1 MCRDSLTPNLYRLN
15 VFANALNELG
25 KARANVDD
33 VFIALRDVYLR
44 CHGAFACTAMLT
56 GFGILGFRQVAYI
69 YVLRSLTNVLILETR
84 TAFDLFALDHDN
96 LLP

>member
-1 MCRDSLTPNLYRLN
+1 LCRDPLTPNLYRLN

-33 VFIALRDVYLR
+33 VFTALRDVYLR

-69 YVLRSLTNVLILETR
+69 YVLGFN
-84 TAFDLFALDHDN
+84 
-96 LLP
+96 